1 MITDKEQDSIV
12 YLYKDIS
19 KRLSI
24 SETRASEIVHLCF
37 EEFKANVD
45 GYNEAMYQHAC
56 ELEEELADIKE
67 KHKKAVSM
75 LSGS

>member
-1 MITDKEQDSIV
+1 MITDKEHDSIV
-12 YLYKDIS
+12 WLYKDIS

-45 GYNEAMYQHAC
+45 GYNEAISIKADD
-56 ELEEELADIKE
+56 LEEELADIKE
-67 KHKKAVSM
+67 KHQKAVS
-75 LSGS
+75 LLCGS